1 MPDPFDFANED
12 NNEPDYGHSE
22 PAPMPPPQ
30 QRGGSTGYR
39 KDSKRPF
46 GKKSFRKDKPMGR
59 LDRQPPFNLEA
70 EVGVIG
76 SILLMPDVCDDI
88 VNLIRPEDFYDESH
102 QILFRHLMDMHNT
115 GKKIDPLLLREH
127 LFANDELDAVGG
139 VGRLAEI
146 FNSVPNAAHAMYYA
160 NIVRGKSTTRH
171 IITTCSDLLSEA
183 YTPEAD
189 PDSLL
194 NDAEQKVFSIRES
207 RQSSNLSAI
216 DEVLTEAMDR
226 LDARVRGDAME
237 GTVETG
243 FTDLDR
249 MTGGLHASEL
259 VILAAR
265 PSMGKTA
272 FAMNICEY
280 VVTKARQ
287 PALFISLEMA
297 AIELIERLLCSV
309 AKVNGH
315 KLKNGTLPSED
326 RKRMVKTASELSK
339 APLFIDDSPT
349 RNVSEIAGA
358 ARRIKRREGK
368 LGLIVIDYLQLIQP
382 DSQNDPRQEQ
392 VAKIARRLKGLAREL
407 KVPILCLSQLNRQAE
422 DSRDHRPKLSH
433 LRESG
438 AIEQD
443 ADVVMFVHRE
453 AYFQKGQPEEEVNQ
467 HEALVIVEKQRNGP
481 TGDVELHWERDFTRF
496 SNRAQDHYSEFD
508 NLPPPVVS
516 DPF

>member
-1 MPDPFDFANED
+1 MPDPFDDVNQQ
-12 NNEPDYGHSE
+12 PDYSVSGPSTAARPTRFRRRKYVKQE
-22 PAPMPPPQ
+22 QPPE
-30 QRGGSTGYR
+30 SI
-39 KDSKRPF
+39 
-46 GKKSFRKDKPMGR
+46 
-59 LDRQPPFNLEA
+59 DRQPPFSIEA
-70 EVGVIG
+70 EIGVLG
-76 SILLMPDVCDDI
+76 SMMLMPDVCDDI
-88 VNLIRPEDFYDESH
+88 VNLIRPEDFYDEAH
-102 QILFRHLMDMHNT
+102 QILFRHLMEMHGG
-115 GKKIDPLLLREH
+115 GKKIDPVLLRES
-127 LFANDELDAVGG
+127 LLATDELDVVGG
-139 VGRLAEI
+139 TGRLAEI
-146 FNSVPNAAHAMYYA
+146 FQAVPNAAHATYYA
-160 NIVRGKSTTRH
+160 EIVRGKSTTRN
-171 IITTCSDLLSEA
+171 IITTCSDLLTKA
-183 YTPEAD
+183 YSPEAD
-189 PDSLL
+189 PDGLL
-194 NDAEQKVFSIRES
+194 NDAEQNVFSIRES

-226 LDARVRGDAME
+226 LDARVRGEAME

-272 FAMNICEY
+272 FAMNICEH
-280 VVTKARQ
+280 VVTKSRK
-287 PALFISLEMA
+287 PTLFISLEMA

-315 KLKNGTLPSED
+315 KLKNGTLPAED
-326 RKRMVKTASELSK
+326 RKRMVKTASELSQ

-358 ARRIKRREGK
+358 ARRIKRRCGE

-382 DSQNDPRQEQ
+382 DSASDPRQEQ

-407 KVPILCLSQLNRQAE
+407 KTPVLCLSQLNRQAE

-453 AYFQKGQPEEEVNQ
+453 SYFQKGQPEEEVNQ
-467 HEALVIVEKQRNGP
+467 HEALIIVEKQRNGP

-496 SNRAQDHYSEFD
+496 SNRAPDHYSEFD
-508 NLPPPVVS
+508 SLSAPPAAE
-516 DPF
+516 PF

>member
-1 MPDPFDFANED
+1 MPDPFDFANQQ
-12 NNEPDYGHSE
+12 PDYSDPE
-22 PAPMPPPQ
+22 
-30 QRGGSTGYR
+30 
-39 KDSKRPF
+39 PF
-46 GKKSFRKDKPMGR
+46 GTDAPPRRSNRKRRKFSRRDKPEATI
-59 LDRQPPFNLEA
+59 DRQPPFNIEA
-70 EVGVIG
+70 EVGVLG
-76 SILLMPDVCDDI
+76 SILLMPEVCDDI
-88 VNLIRPEDFYDESH
+88 VNLIRAEDFYDEAH
-102 QILFRHLMDMHNT
+102 QILFRRLMEMYNS
-115 GKKIDPLLLREH
+115 GKKIDPVLLREV
-127 LFANDELDAVGG
+127 LSANDELEQVGG

-146 FNSVPNAAHAMYYA
+146 FQAVPNAAHARYYA
-160 NIVRGKSTTRH
+160 EIVRGKSTTRN
-171 IITTCSDLLSEA
+171 IIETCSDLLTDA

-189 PDSLL
+189 PDDLL
-194 NDAEQKVFSIRES
+194 NQAEQKVFSIRES

-226 LDARVRGDAME
+226 LDARVRGEAME

-243 FTDLDR
+243 FTDMDR

-272 FAMNICEY
+272 FAMNICEN
-280 VVTKARQ
+280 VVTKSQ
-287 PALFISLEMA
+287 KPVLFISLEMA

-315 KLKNGTLPSED
+315 KLKNGTLPAED

-339 APLFIDDSPT
+339 APLYIDDSPT

-358 ARRIKRREGK
+358 ARRIKRRCDE

-382 DSQNDPRQEQ
+382 DSASDPRQEQ

-407 KVPILCLSQLNRQAE
+407 KVPVLCLSQLNRQAE
-422 DSRDHRPKLSH
+422 DSKDHRPKLSH

-453 AYFQKGQPEEEVNQ
+453 AYYQKGQPEEEVNQ
-467 HEALVIVEKQRNGP
+467 HEALIIIEKQRNGP

-496 SNRAQDHYSEFD
+496 SNRAPDHYSEFD
-508 NLPPPVVS
+508 DLPPPPAAE
-516 DPF
+516 PF

>member
-1 MPDPFDFANED
+1 MSDPFDNVNQD
-12 NNEPDYGHSE
+12 NSE
-22 PAPMPPPQ
+22 SDFGQFEAFDSAPQ
-30 QRGGSTGYR
+30 VGTSSSRGS
-39 KDSKRPF
+39 S
-46 GKKSFRKDKPMGR
+46 GKKPWRKKFTRRDKPAATI
-59 LDRQPPFNLEA
+59 DRQPPFNLEA
-70 EVGVIG
+70 EIGVIG
-76 SILLMPDVCDDI
+76 SMMLMPDVCDDI
-88 VNLIRPEDFYDESH
+88 VNLIRPDDFYDDAH
-102 QILFRHLMDMHNT
+102 RILFQHLMDMHNT

-127 LFANDELDAVGG
+127 LTAANEFEAVGA
-139 VGRLAEI
+139 GRLADI
-146 FNSVPNAAHAMYYA
+146 FNAVPNAAHAMYYA

-183 YTPEAD
+183 YLPEAD
-189 PDSLL
+189 PDVLL

-207 RQSSNLSAI
+207 RQSSNLASI
-216 DEVLTEAMDR
+216 DEVLTDAMDR

-272 FAMNICEY
+272 FAMNIVEY
-280 VVTKARQ
+280 VVSKARQ
-287 PALFISLEMA
+287 PALFVSLEMA

-315 KLKNGTLPSED
+315 KLKNGTLPAED
-326 RKRMVKTASELSK
+326 RKRMVKTASELSSC
-339 APLFIDDSPT
+339 PLFIDDSPT

-358 ARRIKRREGK
+358 ARRIKRREGS
-368 LGLIVIDYLQLIQP
+368 LGLIVIDYLQLLQP
-382 DSQNDPRQEQ
+382 DNANDARQEQ
-392 VAKIARRLKGLAREL
+392 VAKMARRLKGLAREL
-407 KVPILCLSQLNRQAE
+407 KVPVLCLSQLNRQAE

-453 AYFQKGQPEEEVNQ
+453 SYFQKGQPEEEVNQ
-467 HEALVIVEKQRNGP
+467 HEALIIIEKQRSGP

-496 SNRAQDHYSEFD
+496 SNRAPDHYSEFD
-508 NLPPPVVS
+508 NAGATPVS
-516 DPF
+516 EPF

>member
-1 MPDPFDFANED
+1 M
-12 NNEPDYGHSE
+12 
-22 PAPMPPPQ
+22 
-30 QRGGSTGYR
+30 
-39 KDSKRPF
+39 
-46 GKKSFRKDKPMGR
+46 
-59 LDRQPPFNLEA
+59 
-70 EVGVIG
+70 
-76 SILLMPDVCDDI
+76 
-88 VNLIRPEDFYDESH
+88 
-102 QILFRHLMDMHNT
+102 
-115 GKKIDPLLLREH
+115 
-127 LFANDELDAVGG
+127 
-139 VGRLAEI
+139 
-146 FNSVPNAAHAMYYA
+146 
-160 NIVRGKSTTRH
+160 
-171 IITTCSDLLSEA
+171 TCSDLLSEA

-315 KLKNGTLPSED
+315 KLKNGTLPAED

-382 DSQNDPRQEQ
+382 DSANDARQEQ

-481 TGDVELHWERDFTRF
+481 TGDVNLHWERDFTRF
-496 SNRAQDHYSEFD
+496 SNRAPEHYSEFD
-508 NLPPPVVS
+508 TMTPPPAS
-516 DPF
+516 EPF